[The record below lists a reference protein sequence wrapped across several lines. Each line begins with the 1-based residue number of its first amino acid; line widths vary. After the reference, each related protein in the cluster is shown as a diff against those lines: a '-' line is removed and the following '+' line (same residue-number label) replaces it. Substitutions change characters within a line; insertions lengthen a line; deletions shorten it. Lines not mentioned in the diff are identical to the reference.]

1 LDNNTEDN
9 SQLKPAGSFI
19 KNLPP
24 LAYVVIVLGVIFF
37 LYQVIGA
44 VLALAAGGEDFEKNI
59 PVARIVLS
67 FAQFM
72 FILAPAIF
80 FTRLQTAD
88 LKNTFR
94 LNFPNP
100 VLVFLA
106 ILGIILIQPLLT
118 GFMALQDFV
127 LRNIPFIQ
135 GILKELKSL
144 FDLIEE
150 TTAKIVRAYS
160 PFEFLVVVFVIG
172 VTPAICE
179 EILFRGFV
187 LKNLEKISKANVAI
201 FLTGFLFALYH
212 LQPFNL
218 IPLIILGSFLAYIVY
233 YSNSI
238 YVGMLCHFLNNFFAS
253 YFLYR
258 FGKEDI
264 ETPRITQS
272 EMIDTIVTVAGALVL
287 FIFVMYL
294 FYKFRFKEKI
304 SFE

>member
-9 SQLKPAGSFI
+9 KLKTAGSFI

-44 VLALAAGGEDFEKNI
+44 ALALAAGGADFEKNI
-59 PVARIVLS
+59 PIARIVLS

-80 FTRLQTAD
+80 FSRLQSAD
-88 LKNTFR
+88 LKGTFR

-106 ILGIILIQPLLT
+106 ILGIILIQPILQEY
-118 GFMALQDFV
+118 MALQDFI
-127 LRNIPFIQ
+127 LSNIPYIQ
-135 GILKELKSL
+135 GVLNELKSI

-150 TTAKIVRAYS
+150 TTIRIVRAYS
-160 PFEFLVVVFVIG
+160 PAEFLVVVFVIG
-172 VTPAICE
+172 ITPAICE

-187 LKNLEKISKANVAI
+187 LKNLEKISKVNIAI
-201 FLTGFLFALYH
+201 FLTGLLFALYH

-218 IPLIILGSFLAYIVY
+218 IPLVILGSFLAYVVY

-253 YFLYR
+253 YFLYK
-258 FGKEDI
+258 FGREDM
-264 ETPRITQS
+264 ETPRITES
-272 EMIDTIVTVAGALVL
+272 GIIDTIIIAACALIM

-294 FYKFRFKEKI
+294 FYKLRFKEEKAI
-304 SFE
+304 E